1 MSVSNNTQTS
11 NAPLGDGGKNWA
23 NDGSRNAILSAIK
36 NNQPQNSSLP
46 VIENYPQPFTDVAEK
61 YKTVLESIGG
71 AVHEIKNYDEA
82 INIINEQFKGAARI
96 ITVNETFASIAELY
110 QSGKDAHLLED
121 VDVAIIN
128 AHFGIAENGSVWITE
143 NIIKERVLPFIC
155 QHLVVLLDKKNIV
168 PTMHDA
174 YNLIGDKDYGFAT
187 FIAGPS
193 KTADI
198 EQSLVLGA
206 HGPKT
211 MTVFLLHAE

>member
-1 MSVSNNTQTS
+1 MSSSNNTQTS
-11 NAPLGDGGKNWA
+11 NISLEEGGKNR
-23 NDGSRNAILSAIK
+23 SRNAILSRIK
-36 NNQPQNSSLP
+36 NNQPKISPLP

-71 AVHEIKNYDEA
+71 VVQEIKNYEEA
-82 INIINEQFKGAARI
+82 ISIINEKFKDAARI
-96 ITVNETFASIAELY
+96 ITVNEAFTSIAELY

-128 AHFGIAENGSVWITE
+128 AHFGIAENGSVWITDD
-143 NIIKERVLPFIC
+143 IIKERVLPFIC
-155 QHLVVLLDKKNIV
+155 QHLVVILNKENIV

-174 YNLIGDKDYGFAT
+174 YDLIGDKEYGFAT

-211 MTVFLLHAE
+211 MTVFLLNAE

>member
-1 MSVSNNTQTS
+1 MSTFNNKTALQS
-11 NAPLGDGGKNWA
+11 YPSGEGGK
-23 NDGSRNAILSAIK
+23 DGRRNAILSKIK
-36 NNQPQNSSLP
+36 NNQPQNTPLP
-46 VIENYPQPFTDVAEK
+46 VIENYPKPFTDVAEK

-71 AVHEIKNYDEA
+71 VVHEIKNYEEA
-82 INIINEQFKGAARI
+82 ISIINEKFKDAARI
-96 ITVNETFASIAELY
+96 ITVNEAFTSIAELY

-128 AHFGIAENGSVWITE
+128 AHFGIAENGSVWIADD
-143 NIIKERVLPFIC
+143 IIKERVLPFIC
-155 QHLVVLLDKKNIV
+155 QHLVVILNRENIV

-174 YNLIGDKDYGFAT
+174 YDLIGDKEYGFAT

-211 MTVFLLHAE
+211 MTVFLLNAE

>member
-1 MSVSNNTQTS
+1 MSSSNNTQTS
-11 NAPLGDGGKNWA
+11 NIPLEEGGKNR
-23 NDGSRNAILSAIK
+23 SRNAILSRIK
-36 NNQPQNSSLP
+36 NNQPKISPLP

-71 AVHEIKNYDEA
+71 VVQEIKNYEEA
-82 INIINEQFKGAARI
+82 ISIINEKFKDAARI
-96 ITVNETFASIAELY
+96 ITVNEAFTSIAELY

-128 AHFGIAENGSVWITE
+128 AHFGIAENGSVWIADD
-143 NIIKERVLPFIC
+143 IIKERVLPFIC
-155 QHLVVLLDKKNIV
+155 QHLVVILNRENIV

-174 YNLIGDKDYGFAT
+174 YDLIGDKEYGFAT

-211 MTVFLLHAE
+211 MTVFLLNAE